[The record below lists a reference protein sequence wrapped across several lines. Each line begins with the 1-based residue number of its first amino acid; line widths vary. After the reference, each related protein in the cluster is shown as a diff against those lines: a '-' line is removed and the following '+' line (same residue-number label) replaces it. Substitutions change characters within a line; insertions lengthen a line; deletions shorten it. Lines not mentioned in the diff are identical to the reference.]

1 MCDDGGER
9 GEAASKRQLPSALG
23 EGGGGL
29 IKADAASASI
39 NRHKLYV
46 APNKNDTSKISTA
59 AISLVTFLFS
69 RRIPKI
75 QSLPKSIYIALCK
88 HVFLRNLNIN

>member
-23 EGGGGL
+23 EGGGRL
-29 IKADAASASI
+29 IKADTASASI

-46 APNKNDTSKISTA
+46 APN
-59 AISLVTFLFS
+59 
-69 RRIPKI
+69 
-75 QSLPKSIYIALCK
+75 
-88 HVFLRNLNIN
+88 LRDSF

>member
-1 MCDDGGER
+1 MRDDGGER
-9 GEAASKRQLPSALG
+9 GEAAPRAASKRQLPSALG

-46 APNKNDTSKISTA
+46 APKYT
-59 AISLVTFLFS
+59 
-69 RRIPKI
+69 
-75 QSLPKSIYIALCK
+75 
-88 HVFLRNLNIN
+88 

>member
-46 APNKNDTSKISTA
+46 APKEHRYVKTA
-59 AISLVTFLFS
+59 L
-69 RRIPKI
+69 
-75 QSLPKSIYIALCK
+75 Q
-88 HVFLRNLNIN
+88 

>member
-46 APNKNDTSKISTA
+46 TPKLTQFKPILVLKSTY
-59 AISLVTFLFS
+59 VDF
-69 RRIPKI
+69 
-75 QSLPKSIYIALCK
+75 
-88 HVFLRNLNIN
+88 

>member
-46 APNKNDTSKISTA
+46 APKIKRNKMC
-59 AISLVTFLFS
+59 F
-69 RRIPKI
+69 
-75 QSLPKSIYIALCK
+75 
-88 HVFLRNLNIN
+88 